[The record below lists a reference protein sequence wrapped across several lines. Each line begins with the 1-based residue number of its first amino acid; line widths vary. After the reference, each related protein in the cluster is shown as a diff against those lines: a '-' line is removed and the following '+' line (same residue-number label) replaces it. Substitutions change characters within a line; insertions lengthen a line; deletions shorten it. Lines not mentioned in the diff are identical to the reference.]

1 MCWYKFV
8 SLCLQG
14 WVLAHFRN
22 VVPKKKYEEYDRKD
36 LYVSWWRPR
45 RGFSNVGHFRGLMDS
60 MEDSHVIWRSYE
72 RQRDV
77 TPFQDVCWYS
87 KWIMAGKATMVR
99 HFPERV
105 LRQYDYVQTV
115 PRPPTTIEE
124 IEPTQVVDAFLEFAF
139 HVLTQQERG
148 ESVP

>member
-1 MCWYKFV
+1 MVDK
-8 SLCLQG
+8 
-14 WVLAHFRN
+14 
-22 VVPKKKYEEYDRKD
+22 
-36 LYVSWWRPR
+36 
-45 RGFSNVGHFRGLMDS
+45 
-60 MEDSHVIWRSYE
+60 E
-72 RQRDV
+72 R
-77 TPFQDVCWYS
+77 TVC
-87 KWIMAGKATMVR
+87 
-99 HFPERV
+99 HLPEQV